1 MIIVWY
7 ALGFLLSSV
16 GFALVVLIPLVIWA
30 VLQARKRG
38 RLAVVDA
45 SRSYG
50 CGLGCCR
57 GADGDLGIHFLSVMP
72 AVSLAKFQWLR

>member
-7 ALGFLLSSV
+7 ALGFLFSSV

-38 RLAVVDA
+38 GWRLLTLAGVMVVVWVAAVVLMVTWEFI
-45 SRSYG
+45 Y
-50 CGLGCCR
+50 
-57 GADGDLGIHFLSVMP
+57 
-72 AVSLAKFQWLR
+72 